1 MRTAICALLC
11 CAAFQ
16 LTLGQSEAF
25 LASSDVYYSNDDV
38 YTLANIPVYENTVSS
53 STFLAVMDKEDSDGL
68 MEGFWDEVI
77 YDEVGIDISEDD
89 DFFMDFDHETQEDKK
104 ELWENYGIPEYYIE
118 KSEWFITEDWL
129 KGH

>member
-25 LASSDVYYSNDDV
+25 LVSDDNNFFYEDV
-38 YTLANIPVYENTVSS
+38 FSLANAPEYESNLLTNT
-53 STFLAVMDKEDSDGL
+53 STISVMDRDDSDGL

-77 YDEVGIDISEDD
+77 YDEVGIRLSEDD
-89 DFFMDFDHETQEDKK
+89 DFFMDFDYKTQEDR

-129 KGH
+129 KEN